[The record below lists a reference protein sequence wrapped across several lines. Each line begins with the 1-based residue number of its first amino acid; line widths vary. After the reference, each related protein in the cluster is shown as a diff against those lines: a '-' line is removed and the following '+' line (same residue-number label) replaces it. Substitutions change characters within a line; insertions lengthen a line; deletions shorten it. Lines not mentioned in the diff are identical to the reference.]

1 MHLSKCCILYT
12 LYRLFQDVKDFQ
24 QTIEIFHNFSP
35 RNVTGA
41 NPPTP
46 PPRQRPYDVSHGQN
60 RYVTLPLWTVVK
72 PAPQFSHAM
81 QI

>member
-1 MHLSKCCILYT
+1 MHLSKCYILYT

-24 QTIEIFHNFSP
+24 QTIEIFHDFSP

-41 NPPTP
+41 NTPT
-46 PPRQRPYDVSHGQN
+46 PRQRPHDVSHGQN
-60 RYVTLPLWTVVK
+60 RYVTLPLCAVAK
-72 PAPQFSHAM
+72 PARQFGHAM